1 MNSLEATNR
10 VKVDGGIRDSM
21 LIEDWL
27 DSMEFQVLEPW
38 SKQRDPEF
46 HLHKEQWLLSHC
58 TFTFGTRFLVCK
70 HVRCN

>member
-1 MNSLEATNR
+1 MNSLEATDR

-46 HLHKEQWLLSHC
+46 HLHKEQWLGIQTDNAREQQSQ
-58 TFTFGTRFLVCK
+58 RFPVIEK
-70 HVRCN
+70 